1 MQENW
6 SGRVGVFA
14 LCRGDV
20 NTAKFPAGEV
30 LEGEEQISVFG
41 KLKFP
46 EGSARTS
53 PLGLLSLDLG
63 DTLGYVLKEITR
75 RISQVK

>member
-1 MQENW
+1 
-6 SGRVGVFA
+6 
-14 LCRGDV
+14 V
-20 NTAKFPAGEV
+20 NTAKFLAGEV